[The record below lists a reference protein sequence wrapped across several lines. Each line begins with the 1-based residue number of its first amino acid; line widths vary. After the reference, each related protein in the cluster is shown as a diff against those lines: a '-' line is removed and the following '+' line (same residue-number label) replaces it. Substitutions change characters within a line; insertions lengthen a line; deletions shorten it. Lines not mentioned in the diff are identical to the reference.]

1 MTDKIVNLTKNNPQR
16 PSKLDIQDVKNVHD
30 EGAILTPF
38 DRAETRKNRLIARAA
53 NKTQC
58 IHNWLRAHEQVMSFR
73 RDHEQ
78 NRAHSDSPEL
88 QFWYATPNRI
98 VVGLSLV
105 YNVLEDRKTTQAG
118 IMHSTGM
125 ARGTVGKILSAAVAA
140 GMCDEN
146 LIPSIGTQKV
156 IGDQIWA
163 LLNKE
168 EFTRFG
174 ASLAMKAGFSSIP
187 IEG

>member
-1 MTDKIVNLTKNNPQR
+1 
-16 PSKLDIQDVKNVHD
+16 
-30 EGAILTPF
+30 
-38 DRAETRKNRLIARAA
+38 
-53 NKTQC
+53 
-58 IHNWLRAHEQVMSFR
+58 
-73 RDHEQ
+73 
-78 NRAHSDSPEL
+78 
-88 QFWYATPNRI
+88 
-98 VVGLSLV
+98 
-105 YNVLEDRKTTQAG
+105 
-118 IMHSTGM
+118 M